1 MRPVVWKED
10 KRFLEMDP
18 MNARFW
24 SHEDQ
29 RPNWTIWDEIHRGN
43 LPLLATT
50 IYALLMLRF
59 IMMNRIL
66 DTVISIS

>member
-24 SHEDQ
+24 SHEGQ

-50 IYALLMLRF
+50 ICLAY
-59 IMMNRIL
+59 
-66 DTVISIS
+66 V

>member
-43 LPLLATT
+43 LPLLATHNICLAYVT
-50 IYALLMLRF
+50 IYH
-59 IMMNRIL
+59 
-66 DTVISIS
+66 DE